1 MLSATRPV
9 DRVSRVNRVNRVDDS
24 TIREHTDR
32 VPTGLPWSAH
42 GGSAGTPP
50 SARPSPLHAP
60 PTCALHCAYPRP
72 QTQQWAS
79 PAQQAG
85 RNATATVGR
94 IHSAART
101 QRLPLRCSNGID
113 WSGTEWERWSSAQP
127 LRSPACAQVL
137 RATHAKLNVRVSAE
151 LSQRNDAGLSGPVP
165 LALWATARKL

>member
-1 MLSATRPV
+1 MGMLSATRPV

-60 PTCALHCAYPRP
+60 PTCALHCAYPTKPNSGPLQRSRQP
-72 QTQQWAS
+72 KCN
-79 PAQQAG
+79 
-85 RNATATVGR
+85 RNR
-94 IHSAART
+94 WSHSAAQT
-101 QRLPLRCSNGID
+101 QRPPLRCSNGID
-113 WSGTEWERWSSAQP
+113 GSGAEWERWSSAQP
-127 LRSPACAQVL
+127 LRSPASAQVL
-137 RATHAKLNVRVSAE
+137 RATHAKLNVRVSAA